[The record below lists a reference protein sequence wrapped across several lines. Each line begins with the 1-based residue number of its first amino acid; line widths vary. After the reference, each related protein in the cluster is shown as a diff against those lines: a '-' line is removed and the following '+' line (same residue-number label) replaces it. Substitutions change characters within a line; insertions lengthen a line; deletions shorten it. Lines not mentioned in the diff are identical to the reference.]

1 MPATGGQ
8 STQVLP
14 GVEERNF
21 VPLKRGIWYFTPNTK
36 EGSRLEYYDFS
47 TQSSRT
53 VFRTSRPVCAGMTL
67 SPDGRRLLF
76 TQIDRSPSRDLML
89 VDNFR

>member
-1 MPATGGQ
+1 
-8 STQVLP
+8 VLP

-21 VPLKRGIWYFTPNTK
+21 VAVQRGIWYFTPNTK
-36 EGSRLEYYDFS
+36 QGSRLEYYDFS

-53 VFRTSRPVCAGMTL
+53 VFRTSRPVFAGMTL

-76 TQIDRSPSRDLML
+76 TQTDRDPSRDLML